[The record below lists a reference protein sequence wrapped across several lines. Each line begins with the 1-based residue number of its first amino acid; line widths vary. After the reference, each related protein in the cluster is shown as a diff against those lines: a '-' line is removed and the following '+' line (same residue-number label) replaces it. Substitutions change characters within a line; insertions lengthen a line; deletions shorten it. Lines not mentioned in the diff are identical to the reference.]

1 MHVAMY
7 AKFCGCCRAWQ
18 ASSEQLQWQVS
29 DLQRKLTDAE
39 QRSTV
44 WARRAGAA
52 EARLPIHAISANTR
66 LKLPEQRVGLYGT
79 ASLSPTAAAGL
90 HATASGLYDAA
101 PGLHAAAPGAEGLH
115 GPASGLHQTASVS
128 PSAAAAEINRSG
140 SVGYAIS
147 SGQGGLSH
155 ALSGM
160 DTDPVQG
167 AETRLQQEHEDGCA
181 LAMLQEAFS
190 VPFDAPEGFASQQ
203 SWTHAEMM
211 GHQASIRGVHDSTYT
226 AAQTAKADVLTGLE
240 DSPNSLQGRIAAMH
254 DQNAKIGRPS
264 LQLKVFNDQVTGVAS
279 SAPDSPL
286 KQRIAE
292 YNSMILQQCS
302 SPRIAALTL
311 PTATSKF

>member
-1 MHVAMY
+1 M
-7 AKFCGCCRAWQ
+7 
-18 ASSEQLQWQVS
+18 
-29 DLQRKLTDAE
+29 
-39 QRSTV
+39 

-52 EARLPIHAISANTR
+52 EARLPINAISANTR

-115 GPASGLHQTASVS
+115 GSASGLRQTTAVS
-128 PSAAAAEINRSG
+128 PSAAAALVNCSG
-140 SVGYAIS
+140 SVGHAIL
-147 SGQGGLSH
+147 SGQGGFSH
-155 ALSGM
+155 AMSGM

-203 SWTHAEMM
+203 SLTHAEMM
-211 GHQASIRGVHDSTYT
+211 GYQASIRGVHDSNYT
-226 AAQTAKADVLTGLE
+226 AAAAQTAKADILKGLE
-240 DSPNSLQGRIAAMH
+240 DSPTSLQGRIAAMH
-254 DQNAKIGRPS
+254 DQNAKIGRRS
-264 LQLKVFNDQVTGVAS
+264 LQVKVFDDQVTGVAS

-302 SPRIAALTL
+302 SPRIAALT
-311 PTATSKF
+311 ATSKF